1 MSTTQR
7 FLLSR
12 TDRLGDLVLSTPAA
26 TALKKEFPEAE
37 VFFLARDYAAE
48 ILDLHPHV
56 DGVLRVDS
64 LGEAMRAKPLAKLL
78 RSYDFDAV
86 LALYP
91 RPELAWAFYRAGI
104 PLRIGTGYR
113 WFSGL
118 FNQRVYEHRKDAR
131 RHEAEYN
138 LQLLR
143 PLGIADARVEFHYR
157 FDALH
162 ELALAEKMSQW
173 HLAEPYVVLHPGS
186 GSSARDWPLEHFAVL
201 AAYLSLERKLQVVLT
216 GATNE
221 KALTEFMQTQT
232 AGSAID
238 LAGRLN
244 LTELAGVLRHAALF
258 VGNSSGP
265 LHIARMMATPVLA
278 FYPPITACRPER
290 WGPYSCRQDVLMSRE
305 EECRRCRN
313 KQTRVCACMRDITVA
328 AAIAKAE
335 EKLFTPALQHSLM
348 NVANERS

>member
-12 TDRLGDLVLSTPAA
+12 TDRLGDLVLSTPVA
-26 TALKKEFPEAE
+26 TALKKEFPQCE

-64 LGEAMRAKPLAKLL
+64 LGEALRAKALAKLL

-91 RPELAWAFYRAGI
+91 RPELAWAFYRAAI
-104 PLRIGTGYR
+104 PLRLGTGYR
-113 WFSGL
+113 WFSAL

-143 PLGIADARVEFHYR
+143 PLGIINSRVEFHYR

-162 ELALAEKMSQW
+162 EQALAEKMAQW
-173 HLAEPYVVLHPGS
+173 NLREPYVVLHPGS
-186 GSSARDWPLEHFAVL
+186 GNSARDWPLEHFAAL
-201 AAYLSLERKLQVVLT
+201 AAHLSRERKLQVVLT
-216 GATNE
+216 GSAQE
-221 KALTEFMQTQT
+221 KALTEFIQTQT
-232 AGSAID
+232 AGRAID
-238 LAGRLN
+238 LAGRLS

-258 VGNSSGP
+258 AGNSSGP
-265 LHIARMMATPVLA
+265 LHVARMMAVPVLA

-290 WGPYSCRQDVLMSRE
+290 WGPYGCRQDVLMSRE

-313 KQTRVCACMRDITVA
+313 SNECACMREITVA

-335 EKLFTPALQHSLM
+335 EKL
-348 NVANERS
+348 R

>member
-12 TDRLGDLVLSTPAA
+12 TDRLGDLVLSTPVAS
-26 TALKKEFPEAE
+26 ALKKEFPECE

-56 DGVLRVDS
+56 DGVLRVDT
-64 LGEAMRAKPLAKLL
+64 LGETLHTKPLAKLL

-91 RPELAWAFYRAGI
+91 RPQLAWAFYRAAI
-104 PLRIGTGYR
+104 PLRLGTGYR
-113 WFSGL
+113 WYSAL
-118 FNQRVYEHRKDAR
+118 FNRRVYEHRKDAR

-143 PLGIADARVEFHYR
+143 PLGIADASVEFHYR
-157 FDALH
+157 FDAAH
-162 ELALAEKMSQW
+162 EQALAEKMKQW
-173 HLAEPYVVLHPGS
+173 NLREPYVVLHPGS
-186 GSSARDWPLEHFAVL
+186 GNSARDWPLEHFAAL
-201 AAYLSLERKLQVVLT
+201 AEHLSRKHDLQIVLT
-216 GATNE
+216 GSTNE
-221 KALTEFMQTQT
+221 KTLTAFVQKET
-232 AGSAID
+232 ACRAID
-238 LAGRLN
+238 LAGQLN

-258 VGNSSGP
+258 VGNSTGP
-265 LHIARMMATPVLA
+265 LHLARMMATPVLA
-278 FYPPITACRPER
+278 FYPPILACRPER
-290 WGPYSCRQDVLMSRE
+290 WGPYGSRNDVLMSRE

-313 KQTRVCACMRDITVA
+313 GETCACMRDITVA

-335 EKLFTPALQHSLM
+335 EKLK
-348 NVANERS
+348 

>member
-1 MSTTQR
+1 MNTVQR

-12 TDRLGDLVLSTPAA
+12 TDRLGDLVLSTPVAA
-26 TALKKEFPEAE
+26 TLKKEFPECE

-64 LGEAMRAKPLAKLL
+64 LGEMLRAKQLTKLL
-78 RSYDFDAV
+78 RSYEFDAV

-113 WFSGL
+113 WYSAL
-118 FNQRVYEHRKDAR
+118 FNRRVYEHRKDAR

-143 PLGIADARVEFHYR
+143 PVGIVDAPVEFHYR
-157 FDALH
+157 FDAAH
-162 ELALAEKMSQW
+162 EQALAEKMKQW
-173 HLAEPYVVLHPGS
+173 NLHEPYVVIHPGS
-186 GSSARDWPLEHFAVL
+186 GSSSRDWPLEYFAELAVHF
-201 AAYLSLERKLQVVLT
+201 SRERKMQLVLT
-216 GATNE
+216 GSAHE
-221 KALTEFMQTQT
+221 KNLTAFIQTQT
-232 AGSAID
+232 DGTALD
-238 LAGRLN
+238 LAGRLS
-244 LTELAGVLRHAALF
+244 LTELAGVLRHAVLF
-258 VGNSSGP
+258 VSNSTGP
-265 LHIARMMATPVLA
+265 LHVARMMKTPVLA
-278 FYPPITACRPER
+278 FYPPIRACRPER
-290 WGPYSCRQDVLMSRE
+290 WGPYGCRSDVLMSRA

-313 KQTRVCACMRDITVA
+313 GEVCVCMRDITVA

-335 EKLFTPALQHSLM
+335 EKL
-348 NVANERS
+348 R

>member
-12 TDRLGDLVLSTPAA
+12 TDRLGDLVLSTPVA

-37 VFFLARDYAAE
+37 VFFLARNYAAE

-56 DGVLRVDS
+56 DGVLRLDA
-64 LGEAMRAKPLAKLL
+64 LGESMTMPSLVKLL

-91 RPELAWAFYRAGI
+91 RPELAWAFYRAAI

-113 WFSGL
+113 WFSAL
-118 FNQRVYEHRKDAR
+118 FNRRVYEHRKDAR

-143 PLGIADARVEFHYR
+143 PLGIADGRVEFHYH
-157 FDALH
+157 FDAVH
-162 ELALAEKMSQW
+162 EQALAEKMAQW
-173 HLAEPYVVLHPGS
+173 HLREPYVVLHPGS
-186 GSSARDWPLEHFAVL
+186 GSSSRDWPLEHFAAL
-201 AAYLSLERKLQVVLT
+201 AEQLSRKRDLQIGLT
-216 GATNE
+216 GSANE
-221 KALTEFMQTQT
+221 KALTAFIQKKSGAQT
-232 AGSAID
+232 ID
-238 LAGRLN
+238 LTGQLS
-244 LTELAGVLRHAALF
+244 LTELAGVLRRADLF

-265 LHIARMMATPVLA
+265 LHVARMMGAPVMA

-290 WGPYSCRQDVLMSRE
+290 WGPYGCRQDVLMSRE

-313 KQTRVCACMRDITVA
+313 SSACACMREISVA
-328 AAIAKAE
+328 AALSKAE
-335 EKLFTPALQHSLM
+335 EKL
-348 NVANERS
+348 R

>member
-1 MSTTQR
+1 MSTVQR

-12 TDRLGDLVLSTPAA
+12 TDRLGDLVLSTPVA
-26 TALKKEFPEAE
+26 TALKKEFPECE

-64 LGEAMRAKPLAKLL
+64 LGETLHAKPLAKLL

-91 RPELAWAFYRAGI
+91 RPELAWAFYRAAI
-104 PLRIGTGYR
+104 PLRLGTGYR
-113 WFSGL
+113 WYSAL

-143 PLGIADARVEFHYR
+143 PLGVVDAQVEFHYR
-157 FDALH
+157 FDAKH
-162 ELALAEKMSQW
+162 EQTLAEKMSRW
-173 HLAEPYVVLHPGS
+173 NLREPYVVLHPGS
-186 GSSARDWPLEHFAVL
+186 GNSARDWPLEHFAAL
-201 AAYLSLERKLQVVLT
+201 AEQLARKRGLQIVLT
-216 GATNE
+216 GNANE
-221 KALTEFMQTQT
+221 KALAAFIQKKIGAQ
-232 AGSAID
+232 ALD
-238 LAGRLN
+238 LSGQLR
-244 LTELAGVLRHAALF
+244 LTELAGVLRRAALF

-265 LHIARMMATPVLA
+265 LHVARMMNTRVLA

-290 WGPYSCRQDVLMSRE
+290 WGPYGCRQDVLMSRE

-313 KQTRVCACMRDITVA
+313 SSACACMREISVA
-328 AAIAKAE
+328 AALAKAE
-335 EKLFTPALQHSLM
+335 EKLEVHMSQRIVQA
-348 NVANERS
+348 A